1 MKYNLSELK
10 DIIEDR
16 RSIYPNQFSQRKV
29 HQEIVEELLDMARWA
44 PTHKL
49 TQPWRFKVFMDKGL
63 EKLARF
69 QADLYEQ
76 KKTTDFKSEKHAK
89 LLGKPMQSSAVIAI
103 CLDRDPNES
112 IPEWEEIAC
121 IGAAVQ
127 NIYLMCSAY
136 GLAGYWSSGFP
147 TNEPETKE
155 FLGLEAKDKCLGL
168 FYLGYPEEWPK
179 KGQRRPIEYYTE
191 WIKE

>member
-10 DIIEDR
+10 AIIEDR

-49 TQPWRFKVFMDKGL
+49 TQPWRFKVFMEKGL
-63 EKLARF
+63 EKFARF
-69 QADLYEQ
+69 QGNLYEQ
-76 KKTTDFKSEKHAK
+76 KMPTDFKAEKHAK

-103 CLDRDPNES
+103 CLDRDPKES
-112 IPEWEEIAC
+112 IPEWEEIAS

-127 NIYLMCSAY
+127 NMYLMCSAY

-147 TNEPETKE
+147 INEPETKE
-155 FLGLEAKDKCLGL
+155 FLGLEAKDKCLGF

>member
-1 MKYNLSELK
+1 MRYNLSELK
-10 DIIEDR
+10 SIIEDR

-29 HQEIVEELLDMARWA
+29 HREIVEELLDMARWA

-63 EKLARF
+63 EKFARF
-69 QADLYEQ
+69 QANLYEQ
-76 KKTTDFKSEKHAK
+76 IKTTDFKAEKHAK

-103 CLDRDPNES
+103 CLNRDENNA
-112 IPEWEEIAC
+112 IPEWEEVAC

-147 TNEPETKE
+147 TNEEALKN
-155 FLGLEAKDKCLGL
+155 FLGLESKDKCLGF

-179 KGQRRPIEYYTE
+179 NGQRRPLEYYTE
-191 WIKE
+191 WIEE